1 MKVKN
6 FGLLVFSLVAF
17 VGCKEKPKQVSTDNP
32 AQAIVEKSE
41 DAEKPKDEKKAEDV
55 KKSIIVLSPEERAA
69 KTGFAKYLPA
79 ETEMLLSVYQAKES
93 FDKLKALKAVGVFQE
108 QRARMNAGL
117 GIDGGELLEDE
128 IELDVKQAPDENFA
142 GEIPKDEIAEDSG
155 AWTLLGQ
162 EVTVAFGKTSGEQMG
177 HLLKMNERM
186 SFFQAAAFGKAVQAV
201 AKSGN
206 MEEFGELLGG
216 DMQSESFTEFLEDP
230 ESGVAL
236 LDKAVFPPMYFA
248 FRAKQGELE
257 QAAQMVSSSMAIFG
271 MAGEMA
277 APVSIETGGSKF
289 VGYKLIGEKVAKM
302 VAENRESME
311 ETMKPETVD
320 ALIATLSKKN
330 MIFATGTIGE
340 YVVLMIGGDEASLQL
355 VAEPKNSLGASDKM
369 KFIDEFGD
377 KPFLSVSYGDQAA
390 LKTVI
395 DQAGGAASYALGFR
409 DGIADGDQM
418 RDIEELLQLFAEREK
433 ALLALGSTSAFG
445 MVAYLDDGLKIDSF
459 GGHDKGG
466 VDWNAPTRLAHL
478 GDNADNLFFLNYPS
492 NAAYNQQVSEYLELI
507 AETAYAM
514 AIKFSALEIEDPK
527 MKQMKEYL
535 KLFDT
540 GFREDMLAL
549 YQAASGDLM
558 DGLGQEIVFLID
570 LKGALPAVAGVPQD
584 VVNEAKAPRLA
595 LLAPIAD
602 RAKLGKA
609 WETINT
615 HSTTLLAKASE
626 LTKKKIP
633 MQKPI
638 SSEKDGMITWF
649 IAMPF
654 FQDDFLP
661 SVTLNNDWFV
671 ASSSKLQAG
680 DLIGKA
686 ALGGDAGQG
695 IKFRMNF
702 NLLSNYA
709 EEMLKVAE
717 KNKDSLMKDEA
728 ARNEFM
734 SNKTSILKVIEATR
748 EFESMTWDVRKEDGL
763 VRSRIHFKMN

>member
-6 FGLLVFSLVAF
+6 FGLLVFSMVAF
-17 VGCKEKPKQVSTDNP
+17 VGCKEKPKQVTADKAAP
-32 AQAIVEKSE
+32 VIVAKPE
-41 DAEKPKDEKKAEDV
+41 DTEKPKDEKKSEEA
-55 KKSIIVLSPEERAA
+55 KKSKIVLSPEERAA
-69 KTGFAKYLPA
+69 KMGFAKYLPA

-117 GIDGGELLEDE
+117 GVDELMEDE
-128 IELDVKQAPDENFA
+128 LELDVEQAPDEDFA
-142 GEIPKDEIAEDSG
+142 GEIPKDEMAEGSG

-162 EVTVAFGKTSGEQMG
+162 EVTIAFGKTSGDQFG
-177 HLLKMNERM
+177 HLLKINERM

-216 DMQSESFTEFLEDP
+216 DMQSESFTKFLEDP

-236 LDKAVFPPMYFA
+236 LDKAEFPPMYFA
-248 FRAKQGELE
+248 FRAKEGELE

-277 APVSIETGGSKF
+277 APVAIETGGSKF

-320 ALIATLSKKN
+320 ALIASLSKKN

-340 YVVLMIGGDEASLQL
+340 YVVMMIGGDEASLQL
-355 VAEPKNSLGASDKM
+355 VAEPKKSLGASDKM

-390 LKTVI
+390 LKTVVE
-395 DQAGGAASYALGFR
+395 QAGGAASYALGFR
-409 DGIADGDQM
+409 DGIAGGDQM
-418 RDIEELLQLFAEREK
+418 RDIEEMLQLFAEREK
-433 ALLALGSTSAFG
+433 ALLALGSTSTFG

-466 VDWNAPTRLAHL
+466 VDWNATTRLAHL
-478 GDNADNLFFLNYPS
+478 GDDADNLFFLNYPS
-492 NAAYNQQVSEYLELI
+492 NAKYNQQVTEYLELI

-527 MKQMKEYL
+527 MKEMKEYL

-540 GFREDMLAL
+540 GFREDMLGL

-558 DGLGQEIVFLID
+558 DGLGQEFVFLVD
-570 LKGALPAVAGVPQD
+570 LKGAMPAVAGIPQD

-595 LLAPIAD
+595 MIAPVAD

-609 WETINT
+609 WETMNT
-615 HSTTLLAKASE
+615 HSTTLLAKVSE
-626 LTKKKIP
+626 LTKMKLP

-638 SSEKDGMITWF
+638 SSEKDGMVTWF

-702 NLLSNYA
+702 NVLSNYA

-717 KNKDSLMKDEA
+717 KNKDSLIKDEA
-728 ARNEFM
+728 TRKEFM
-734 SNKTSILKVIEATR
+734 SDKASILKLIEATR
-748 EFESMTWDVRKEDGL
+748 EFESMTWDVRKEDEL
-763 VRSRIHFKMN
+763 VRSRIHIKMN